1 MTASSD
7 LRLAFRQLRRTPAVT
22 LTIVAILAVG
32 IGATTT
38 MISVAYAAL
47 VRPLPFPERGRLAT
61 LYVTRTTPRDGLQRT
76 RWSRREIEDLVR
88 EASSFEAIGSY
99 SFAGVNLTTG
109 GEPERIDAEVASPG
123 YFQVLGVAAQ
133 QGRTFLPDEDRTP
146 GGHPVALVSARLW
159 HRRFASD
166 PNLVGRAIGIEGL
179 PLTVVGILPEGF
191 GGLSGRADVWI
202 PPTMAPQLTYEGY
215 LTTPQHFISVIG
227 RLAPGVSFESADAEL
242 RGLAG
247 RVIHPEPDESP
258 STTWGAKVR
267 PLASARIDPSVRRS
281 IGALLGAVACL
292 LLVTCVNVAGLLLM
306 RTRTRRREL
315 AIRLAIG
322 AGRFRLLRL
331 LLSESL
337 LVALAGG
344 GLGTLLARW
353 GIVLIG
359 APAVVASGRTGYGRF
374 AGFDAPTLDLPVLL
388 MTLLVVLG
396 TSIVA
401 GIGPVLELPGRDVS
415 RSLGNDQRSGAG
427 RGRRRYLAGLVAA
440 ESALAVVLLVG
451 SGLLIRSFASMQRLR
466 AGFSTDHVLT
476 FWVAPPTSPYG
487 SADGPAIVE
496 RLLTRVQ
503 QVPGVTSAAVNRCAP
518 METRCARTTV
528 FFPGRPVNSDTAP
541 IVGRHYVSAD
551 YFRTLGI
558 PLRSGRALT
567 DADRRGRP
575 PVTVISE
582 TAARRFWPGEN
593 PIGRHVWFGSA
604 AGFMNPADPVAIVGI
619 VGDVKYGGP
628 TDPMLPDFY
637 TSYLQFTYPDTLFFV
652 KSPTSPAAL
661 TPALRRAV
669 ASVEPGLPIY
679 DVRSLDHRT
688 DDALARPRLDATAL
702 GTFAL
707 VALALATIGVYS
719 MTAYS
724 VTSRRRELALRLALG
739 ADRPRLVR
747 RTLAEAARLVAVGA
761 GVGLCLSLVAARM
774 LRGLLFG
781 VAPADPA
788 TLMAAALLTIA
799 AASLAALRPAWRAGA
814 TDPMTVLRME

>member
-1 MTASSD
+1 MSAPSD

-47 VRPLPFPERGRLAT
+47 VRPLPFPDPGRLAT
-61 LYVTRTTPRDGLQRT
+61 LDVTRTTPRDGLQRT
-76 RWSRREIEDLVR
+76 RWSRREVEDLVR
-88 EASSFEAIGSY
+88 ATSSFEAIGSY
-99 SFAGVNLTTG
+99 SFAGVNLTSG
-109 GEPERIDAEVASPG
+109 GDPERIDAEVASPG
-123 YFQVLGVAAQ
+123 YFRVLGVTAQ

-146 GGHPVALVSARLW
+146 GGRPVVLVSARLW

-166 PNLVGRAIGIEGL
+166 PTLVGRAIGIEGL

-191 GGLSGRADVWI
+191 AGLSGRADVWI

-215 LTTPQHFISVIG
+215 LTTPQHFISVVG
-227 RLAPGVSFESADAEL
+227 RLAPGVSFGSADAEL

-247 RVIHPEPDESP
+247 HVVHPEPDESS
-258 STTWGAKVR
+258 STTWSAAVR
-267 PLASARIDPSVRRS
+267 PLAGVRVDPLVRRS
-281 IGALLGAVACL
+281 IGALLGAATCL
-292 LLVTCVNVAGLLLM
+292 LLITCVNVAGLLLV

-322 AGRFRLLRL
+322 AGRLRLLRL
-331 LLSESL
+331 LGSESL

-344 GLGTLLARW
+344 VLGTLLARW

-359 APAVVASGRTGYGRF
+359 APAVVASGRTGYGQL
-374 AGFDAPTLDLPVLL
+374 AGLAAPTLELPVLV
-388 MTLLVVLG
+388 MTLVIVLG
-396 TSIVA
+396 TSILT
-401 GIGPVLELPGRDVS
+401 GLGPVLELPGRDLGS
-415 RSLGNDQRSGAG
+415 SLGDDRRSGAG
-427 RGRRRYLAGLVAA
+427 RGRRRYLGGLVTA
-440 ESALAVVLLVG
+440 ESALAMVLLVG
-451 SGLLIRSFASMQRLR
+451 SGLLIRSVAAMQTLR
-466 AGFSTDHVLT
+466 AGFSPDHVLT
-476 FWVAPPTSPYG
+476 FWVAPPTSRYA
-487 SADGPAIVE
+487 STDGPAVVE

-503 QVPGVTSAAVNRCAP
+503 QVPGVMFAAVNRCAP

-528 FFPGRPVNSDTAP
+528 FFPGRPVNPDTAP

-604 AGFMNPADPVAIVGI
+604 TGFMDPADPVAVVGI
-619 VGDVKYGGP
+619 VGDVKYGEP
-628 TDPMLPDFY
+628 TDPILPDFY

-652 KSPTSPAAL
+652 RSPVSSAAL
-661 TPALRRAV
+661 TPSLRRAV

-679 DVRSLDHRT
+679 DVRSLDDRT

-719 MTAYS
+719 VTAYS

-747 RTLAEAARLVAVGA
+747 RTLAEGARLAVAGA

-781 VAPADPA
+781 VAPADPV
-788 TLMAAALLTIA
+788 TLMAAALVTIA
-799 AASLAALRPAWRAGA
+799 AGSAAALRPAWRAGA
-814 TDPMTVLRME
+814 TDPMTMLRME